1 MINFINFFIH
11 FLLVSYDFPALT
23 KKDSITLKFPQR
35 KFMGESAALMSN
47 LDKELKRIIFEK
59 FKKMPNQ

>member
-1 MINFINFFIH
+1 MFKKTNDNKWK
-11 FLLVSYDFPALT
+11 YMALT

-35 KFMGESAALMSN
+35 KFMGESATLMSN